1 MPTLQIKKEILLTFF
16 LVSITFL
23 ILPHVW
29 IATLLLLGI
38 FIWFLFGSKDLI
50 IPLIIISL
58 LVITSD
64 ISESL
69 RVVINFLG
77 YLILLYLFVRDYG
90 LDFSNYPKVPAVIVL
105 FVIFTI
111 LSLSISTVF
120 SSYFSLGIIE
130 ILRQTVFFV
139 LIFIVYS
146 FIKGEKEI
154 YLYLNALIFSGTI
167 IGLLIIDSFIKNSD
181 IYILETQG
189 LTHEG
194 GYINNVAAAGGIF
207 AISISINLAFLF
219 LPKFKESKYKLL
231 LFTTLFIQIIA
242 LLVTNSRAAFLAAFV
257 SGIYI
262 LFKLNKKILKILSAS
277 LISFAILIIAIFPK
291 VIDVISTFFRFN
303 RVFENLRYLLW
314 DIAFGIIKDNPI
326 FGIGPGTFK
335 FYIYKYLPVQLG
347 SWNERS
353 IYFVYKEAG
362 TGHAHNFWLYRF
374 SELGIFGFI
383 GAVALPCIFFYLI
396 HKIKKNIK
404 LRYEFTVIITA
415 ITGSILGLLYRSMF
429 ESTGF
434 LTNGWITRDLPFWIL
449 FLIVIYFYQNF
460 KNTSNSSI
468 S

>member
-1 MPTLQIKKEILLTFF
+1 MQALQIKKEVLLTLI

-23 ILPHVW
+23 VLPHLW
-29 IATLLLLGI
+29 IATLILLGI

-69 RVVINFLG
+69 RIVINFLD
-77 YLILLYLFVRDYG
+77 YFILIFLFIHEYG
-90 LDFSNYPKVPAVIVL
+90 LDYSKYPKVPNVLIL

-111 LSLSISTVF
+111 LSLTFSTLF

-130 ILRQTVFFV
+130 ILRQEVFFI
-139 LIFIVYS
+139 LIYIIYS
-146 FIKGEKEI
+146 CIKGEKEI
-154 YLYLNALIFSGTI
+154 YLYLNALVFSGTI
-167 IGLLIIDSFIKNSD
+167 IGILILDSFIKNSD
-181 IYILETQG
+181 IFILETKG

-194 GYINNVAAAGGIF
+194 GYIKNVAAAGGIF
-207 AISISINLAFLF
+207 AISISINLAYLF
-219 LPKFKESKYKLL
+219 LPKFKKIKYKSLL
-231 LFTTLFIQIIA
+231 ITTLVIQIAA
-242 LLVTNSRAAFLAAFV
+242 LLVTNSRAAFLATFV

-277 LISFAILIIAIFPK
+277 FVSAGLLILVIFPK
-291 VIDVISTFFRFN
+291 IVDIISTFLRFN
-303 RVFENLRYLLW
+303 RVFENLRYILW

-335 FYIYKYLPVQLG
+335 YYMYKYLPVQLG

-383 GAVALPCIFFYLI
+383 GAVALPVIFFYLI
-396 HKIKKNIK
+396 FRLGKYIKNKHE
-404 LRYEFTVIITA
+404 YSVIIVA

-434 LTNGWITRDLPFWIL
+434 LTNGWITRDLPFWVI
-449 FLIVIYFYQNF
+449 FLIVIYLFQNR
-460 KNTSNSSI
+460 KNSLNKSN
-468 S
+468 

>member
-1 MPTLQIKKEILLTFF
+1 MQTAQIKKEILLTLILVSVTF
-16 LVSITFL
+16 LV
-23 ILPHVW
+23 LPHLW
-29 IATLLLLGI
+29 IATLILLGI

-50 IPLIIISL
+50 IPLIIMSL

-69 RVVINFLG
+69 RIVINLLG
-77 YLILLYLFVRDYG
+77 YFILIYLFIHEYG
-90 LDFSNYPKVPAVIVL
+90 LDFSKYPKVPNVVIL

-111 LSLSISTVF
+111 LSLTFSTLF

-130 ILRQTVFFV
+130 ILRQAVFFI
-139 LIFIVYS
+139 LIYIIYS

-154 YLYLNALIFSGTI
+154 YLYLNALVLSGTI
-167 IGLLIIDSFIKNSD
+167 IGILILDSFIKNSD
-181 IYILETQG
+181 IFILETKG

-207 AISISINLAFLF
+207 AISISINLAYLF
-219 LPKFKESKYKLL
+219 LPKFKKTKYKLL
-231 LFTTLFIQIIA
+231 LITTLVIQIMA
-242 LLVTNSRAAFLAAFV
+242 LLVTNSRAAFLATFV

-262 LFKLNKKILKILSAS
+262 LFKLNKKALKILSAS
-277 LISFAILIIAIFPK
+277 FISTGFLILVIFPK
-291 VIDVISTFFRFN
+291 IVDIISTFLRFN
-303 RVFENLRYLLW
+303 RVFENLRYILW

-335 FYIYKYLPVQLG
+335 YYMYKYLPVQLG

-383 GAVALPCIFFYLI
+383 GAVALPVIFFYLI
-396 HKIKKNIK
+396 FKLGKYIKNK
-404 LRYEFTVIITA
+404 YEYTVIIVA

-434 LTNGWITRDLPFWIL
+434 LTNGWITRDLPFWVI
-449 FLIVIYFYQNF
+449 FLIVIFLFQNR
-460 KNTSNSSI
+460 KNSLDNSN
-468 S
+468 